1 MAHKTYYQTAASEV
15 ADGTIDTA
23 LWTKVNVD
31 FVGTTD
37 DVRQAKYIQLR
48 AQELSIENAKRGIAR
63 FVPRTWWQWARI
75 PLGIV
80 LIMYVI
86 AMVRG

>member
-23 LWTKVNVD
+23 LWTKMNVD
-31 FVGTTD
+31 FVGATD

-63 FVPRTWWQWARI
+63 FVPRTWWQWALI
-75 PLGIV
+75 PLGFFF
-80 LIMYVI
+80 LLYVTAPI
-86 AMVRG
+86 R